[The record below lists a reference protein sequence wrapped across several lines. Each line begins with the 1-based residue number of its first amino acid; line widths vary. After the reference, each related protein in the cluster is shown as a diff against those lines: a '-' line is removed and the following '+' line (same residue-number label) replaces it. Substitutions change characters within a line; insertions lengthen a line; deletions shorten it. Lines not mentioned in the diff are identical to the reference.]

1 MTVTWTKTTLPGF
14 DVLMLI
20 GCASLA
26 AARAWALI
34 GGSPDAEATPATT
47 SATASGATTFSF
59 HITCVLLVDGSLT
72 P

>member
-1 MTVTWTKTTLPGF
+1 
-14 DVLMLI
+14 MLI

-47 SATASGATTFSF
+47 SAAASVATTFSF
-59 HITCVLLVDGSLT
+59 HIT
-72 P
+72 